1 MIINVLD
8 YESIKIIQHVLGTM
22 FQCNTISII
31 NKPTRLT
38 RNTATAIDHIITN
51 NVISG
56 IQHRSRII
64 ITDIADHISDRLALN
79 TCKKSINLFINAFL
93 GRTNRVTQA

>member
-8 YESIKIIQHVLGTM
+8 YKSIKIIQHVLGTM

-64 ITDIADHISDRLALN
+64 ISDIADHIQIALHL
-79 TCKKSINLFINAFL
+79 TH
-93 GRTNRVTQA
+93 V